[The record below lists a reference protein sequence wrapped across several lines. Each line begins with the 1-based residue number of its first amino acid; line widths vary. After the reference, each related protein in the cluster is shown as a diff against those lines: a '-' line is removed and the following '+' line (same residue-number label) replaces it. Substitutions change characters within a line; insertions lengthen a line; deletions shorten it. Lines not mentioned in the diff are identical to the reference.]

1 MASPPRNQPYFITS
15 TSMTEARSRVLWSG
29 LAASQTGS
37 PLAPDWLVGSPR
49 LHARA
54 WGFPSKQTSNRIEF
68 WGMLVP
74 SIPEGEEQNMSTDIV
89 GPGYLF
95 YPVMLM
101 MFAFAVVVSG
111 PGEAWV
117 RLAIW
122 LVAFVIV
129 CGVPF
134 VVAYKL
140 GHLKFE

>member
-1 MASPPRNQPYFITS
+1 MR
-15 TSMTEARSRVLWSG
+15 
-29 LAASQTGS
+29 
-37 PLAPDWLVGSPR
+37 
-49 LHARA
+49 
-54 WGFPSKQTSNRIEF
+54 
-68 WGMLVP
+68 
-74 SIPEGEEQNMSTDIV
+74 TDIV

-101 MFAFAVVVSG
+101 MFAFAVVVEG

-117 RLAIW
+117 RLVIW
-122 LVAFVIV
+122 LVACVIL

>member
-1 MASPPRNQPYFITS
+1 
-15 TSMTEARSRVLWSG
+15 
-29 LAASQTGS
+29 
-37 PLAPDWLVGSPR
+37 
-49 LHARA
+49 
-54 WGFPSKQTSNRIEF
+54 
-68 WGMLVP
+68 
-74 SIPEGEEQNMSTDIV
+74 MSTDIV

-134 VVAYKL
+134 VAAYKL